1 MSMEGYKLAVAAT
14 VLLTLG
20 TALALAWAIRA
31 KQFDE
36 EPKYRMLEDKD

>member
-1 MSMEGYKLAVAAT
+1 MEGYEAAIAAM
-14 VLLTLG
+14 VLLSLG
-20 TALALAWAIRA
+20 TALALLWAVRA